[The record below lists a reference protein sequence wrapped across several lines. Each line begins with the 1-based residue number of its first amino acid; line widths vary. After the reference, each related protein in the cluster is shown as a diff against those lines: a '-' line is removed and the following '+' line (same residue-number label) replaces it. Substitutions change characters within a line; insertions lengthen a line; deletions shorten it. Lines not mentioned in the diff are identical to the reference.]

1 MLERA
6 NGNTLR
12 AVGVDLSEGNPTEHC
27 RRLLGLQEP
36 QVSDLLSPAA
46 RWYTGLRC
54 FAKSNYLENKV
65 LDHFDGKASTA
76 LVTPVYL
83 ALCTAAPTDTS
94 TGATLLEASYTG
106 YARKAVPAAALS
118 AASSGQVTNTEA
130 ITFAACTAGSST
142 IMGWALC
149 DSGTKGAGNVLW
161 WGTCASTI
169 ISTTQTPATIVV
181 GGLVLNED

>member
-1 MLERA
+1 MSEITTEK
-6 NGNTLR
+6 TLP
-12 AVGVDLSEGNPTEHC
+12 VVTVDLSTGTPTPYA
-27 RRLLGLQEP
+27 RKLLGGTEP
-36 QVSDLLSPAA
+36 QVAELLSPAA
-46 RWYTGLRC
+46 RWYTGLQC

-83 ALCTAAPTDTS
+83 ALCTVVPTDAS
-94 TGATLLEASYTG
+94 IGLTLSEASYTG

-142 IMGWALC
+142 IIGWALC
-149 DSGTKGAGNVLW
+149 DNGTKNAGNVLW
-161 WGTCASTI
+161 WGTCTSTV
-169 ISTTQTPATIVV
+169 ISTTQTPATIVT